1 MDKTIKLIEE
11 PFSLRKERKGG
22 AASLMLSA
30 LMLEACR
37 MIDDGM
43 EIPHIE
49 AVARS
54 TFGLADGFLA
64 RMDRIGIFETCGYLT
79 AMSDDSDAEDPI
91 FQKYFNF
98 FTPARCL
105 AEKCE
110 KGGTGGAARLW
121 KSEAGEDKEP
131 DDFMLVDLLI
141 KRFQAVAFITAAEIA
156 EAGLLEIAEV
166 EKLCREAFGWQE
178 GPFAMMNR
186 LGIEAVMRK
195 VTEKMEMSHRQEINF
210 PITML
215 LIDQARKNE
224 PWPLNSKTL

>member
-1 MDKTIKLIEE
+1 MAKTIRLIEE

-79 AMSDDSDAEDPI
+79 AMSDDSEAEDPI

-110 KGGTGGAARLW
+110 KAREGGAALLW

-141 KRFQAVAFITAAEIA
+141 KRFQAVAFITASEIV

-186 LGIEAVMRK
+186 LGIETAIRK

-224 PWPLNSKTL
+224 PWPLNSKIL

>member
-1 MDKTIKLIEE
+1 MSKTIKLIEE
-11 PFSLRKERKGG
+11 PYPLRKERKGG
-22 AASLMLSA
+22 AASLMLAS

-49 AVARS
+49 AVARR

-64 RMDRIGIFETCGYLT
+64 WMDRIGIFETCEYLT
-79 AMSDDSDAEDPI
+79 AMSDDSDAEDSI
-91 FQKYFNF
+91 FKKYFNF

-110 KGGTGGAARLW
+110 KGRASGAAFLW

-131 DDFMLVDLLI
+131 HDFMLGDLLS
-141 KRFQAVAFITAAEIA
+141 KRFQAVVFITAAEIA
-156 EAGLLEIAEV
+156 EAGLLEIVEV
-166 EKLCREAFGWQE
+166 EKLCREAFGWKE

-186 LGIEAVMRK
+186 LGIEEAMHK
-195 VTEKMEMSHRQEINF
+195 VVEKMEMSHRQEINF
-210 PITML
+210 PITKL

-224 PWPLNSKTL
+224 PWPLNSKIL